1 MAKFGTIHNWLD
13 YDSIRMAGVTKE
25 MANIVGKSIGAASVL
40 GGEVVDQA
48 FRNYETKEEKTAKKN
63 KEIID
68 NVNATL
74 KDSEEKWEEE
84 DYKAA
89 LEYANEEAKRLGG
102 LEQFDKEVD
111 FGKYTDDTE
120 NQGLG
125 FDPLGGIKEVK
136 PSDGNNKNSIWDKA
150 YDSLNAVNAYPTV
163 DGKYTPAKGWL
174 GSLGFT
180 NKTVQRKAK
189 LGTVGR
195 IAEQF
200 KGIEKNEDKIR
211 FLASLPKDELKYF
224 SDTLYP
230 QFSHYKTSN
239 LSDMIS
245 KYIESGAG
253 EIKLASQIKGM
264 GASKTLEGFDELVK
278 KIDELDANTKTLGEN
293 PGTKPPTNR
302 LNLADSPSKTPFP
315 RLSPLGRYKETPL
328 NQMQD
333 MLEYGTI
340 SEASMPD
347 YLGSIGKAAEQGY
360 NRAIQKFNY
369 NLKVQKER
377 LKGINEQYSS
387 LKVDPT
393 GLSSLDANLKILGKS
408 MQGAYMELMSK
419 KNSMNPF
426 DFMQEKQ
433 KLLEQPVIINQAI
446 KTLQQRV
453 KDFNDNRYEVG
464 QATDSRT
471 IDILDT
477 LSKGGGDLKPIY
489 KDGVP
494 YLVGTTLGGKNVD
507 VAISEIANGN
517 NDFKFIKSETVQ
529 PFIDG
534 IMKDYTVDEK
544 YYAEGG
550 RIMLRKKLRPGWE
563 KVATA
568 RFKEDLKMKGEPGM
582 RGYAAL
588 FGTNF
593 DGYNKMLEQGEDI
606 EGFLVDSFLNRV
618 NQEFQPYGQAV
629 QTGQLAPTT
638 TSTTQS
644 ERNIAATKAE
654 LDKKG
659 NITKDNYEEFLNLVD
674 KFQENYI
681 ARVENGILQIAD
693 NKTGNIRTSIDLSK
707 PSLAKQKLA
716 NLAGVTG
723 YSGPTYDATS
733 LIQKYSK

>member
-48 FRNYETKEEKTAKKN
+48 FRNYETKEQKTAKKN
-63 KEIID
+63 KEIINKA
-68 NVNATL
+68 NVGL
-74 KDSEEKWEEE
+74 EGDGDEEAGLFADIEKE
-84 DYKAA
+84 DADAA
-89 LEYANEEAKRLGG
+89 LKFANEEAKRLGG
-102 LEQFDKEVD
+102 LEQSDEGVD
-111 FGKYTDDTE
+111 FNNLIDEPKK
-120 NQGLG
+120 QGLG

-136 PSDGNNKNSIWDKA
+136 PSDGDNNKGSIWGDE
-150 YDSLNAVNAYPTV
+150 YSDLNKVNPFPEQEASFFKPTV
-163 DGKYTPAKGWL
+163 GRRKG
-174 GSLGFT
+174 
-180 NKTVQRKAK
+180 A
-189 LGTVGR
+189 LGTIGR

-200 KGIEKNEDKIR
+200 KSIEKNEDKIR
-211 FLASLPKDELKYF
+211 FLGSLPKSELDYF
-224 SDTLYP
+224 SKILKLP
-230 QFSHYKTSN
+230 SGQLQKI
-239 LSDMIS
+239 IS
-245 KYIESGAG
+245 RQAEISGQASG
-253 EIKLASQIKGM
+253 LKGLPVGFTKIAEII
-264 GASKTLEGFDELVK
+264 KTLDP
-278 KIDELDANTKTLGEN
+278 KIQMLGANPSAKT
-293 PGTKPPTNR
+293 PANR
-302 LNLADSPSKTPFP
+302 LNFADSPSKTPFP

-328 NQMQD
+328 AQMQD

-340 SEASMPD
+340 SEASMPE
-347 YLGSIGKAAEQGY
+347 YLGEIGKAAGQGY
-360 NRAIQKFNY
+360 NRAVQKFNY

-393 GLSSLDANLKILGKS
+393 GLSSLDANLKILGKG
-408 MQGAYMELMSK
+408 MQGAYMELMSN
-419 KNSMNPF
+419 KNSMNSF

-464 QATDSRT
+464 QATNSTT

-477 LSKGGGDLKPIY
+477 LSKGGGNLKPIY

-494 YLVGTTLGGKNVD
+494 YLVGTTLGDQYVE

-529 PFIDG
+529 PFIDD
-534 IMKDYTVDEK
+534 IIKDYTATEK
-544 YYAEGG
+544 YYTEGG
-550 RIMLRKKLRPGWE
+550 GIMERKKLRPGWE
-563 KVATA
+563 QVATSK
-568 RFKEDLKMKGEPGM
+568 FKETLKMKGEPGM

-593 DGYNKMLEQGEDI
+593 DGYNKMLERGDDI

-618 NQEFQPYGQAV
+618 NQEFQPYAQAV
-629 QTGQLAPTT
+629 QTGQLRPTT
-638 TSTTQS
+638 ASTTQS

-659 NITKDNYEEFLNLVD
+659 NITKDNYEEFLTLVD

-716 NLAGVTG
+716 NLAGVNG
-723 YSGPTYDATS
+723 YSGTTYDAAS

>member
-1 MAKFGTIHNWLD
+1 MAQFGTIHDWLD

-48 FRNYETKEEKTAKKN
+48 FRNYETKKKGSSMGDDETSLMEEDQAQPDNNTESSGEENEHDGDPHSNLTETPGEVSNKVSKEEAYKNRDKKLYRN
-63 KEIID
+63 LTFKEFWAEA
-68 NVNATL
+68 NRQKNGGKVPTEQMKGSLNN
-74 KDSEEKWEEE
+74 EEE
-84 DYKAA
+84 G
-89 LEYANEEAKRLGG
+89 EEDKPTKIENLFPYIGGRIVDNFFQGKEDPNFQNYNYDPFDQYGGSRRINTNLSVPFYGQSTKHGKITTDQNWEGFRDLRKLKRWFTGGHDTTINTDSNSLLKEPPTKRLN
-102 LEQFDKEVD
+102 F
-111 FGKYTDDTE
+111 
-120 NQGLG
+120 
-125 FDPLGGIKEVK
+125 
-136 PSDGNNKNSIWDKA
+136 
-150 YDSLNAVNAYPTV
+150 
-163 DGKYTPAKGWL
+163 
-174 GSLGFT
+174 
-180 NKTVQRKAK
+180 
-189 LGTVGR
+189 
-195 IAEQF
+195 
-200 KGIEKNEDKIR
+200 
-211 FLASLPKDELKYF
+211 
-224 SDTLYP
+224 
-230 QFSHYKTSN
+230 
-239 LSDMIS
+239 
-245 KYIESGAG
+245 
-253 EIKLASQIKGM
+253 
-264 GASKTLEGFDELVK
+264 
-278 KIDELDANTKTLGEN
+278 
-293 PGTKPPTNR
+293 
-302 LNLADSPSKTPFP
+302 ADSPNKTPFP

-360 NRAIQKFNY
+360 NRAIEKFNY
-369 NLKVQKER
+369 NLRVQKER

-393 GLSSLDANLKILGKS
+393 GLSSLDANLKILGKG

-419 KNSMNPF
+419 KNSMNSF

-453 KDFNDNRYEVG
+453 KDFNDNRYEVA

-529 PFIDG
+529 PFIDD
-534 IMKDYTVDEK
+534 IIKDYTATEK
-544 YYAEGG
+544 YYTEGG
-550 RIMLRKKLRPGWE
+550 GIMERKKLRSGWE
-563 KVATA
+563 QVATSK
-568 RFKEDLKMKGEPGM
+568 FKEDLKMKGEPGM

-618 NQEFQPYGQAV
+618 NQEFQPYAQAV
-629 QTGQLAPTT
+629 QTGQLRPKTA
-638 TSTTQS
+638 STTQS
-644 ERNIAATKAE
+644 ERDIAITKAK

-659 NITKDNYEEFLNLVD
+659 NITKDNYEEFLILVKD
-674 KFQENYI
+674 FQENYI

-693 NKTGNIRTSIDLSK
+693 NKTGDIRTNIDLSK

-723 YSGPTYDATS
+723 YQGGQQQFDATS

>member
-48 FRNYETKEEKTAKKN
+48 FRNYETKEKGSSFGDDETTLQNEDEQQKDYVSNTGDTGSSVEENVHDGDPHFNPTDTTEEVSNKVSFDNKTTSQN
-63 KEIID
+63 QD
-68 NVNATL
+68 
-74 KDSEEKWEEE
+74 EEVVEEE
-84 DYKAA
+84 VV
-89 LEYANEEAKRLGG
+89 EE
-102 LEQFDKEVD
+102 EVVEE
-111 FGKYTDDTE
+111 GR
-120 NQGLG
+120 
-125 FDPLGGIKEVK
+125 
-136 PSDGNNKNSIWDKA
+136 SIWDKV
-150 YDSLNAVNAYPTV
+150 YDSLNAGNAYPTV

-180 NKTVQRKAK
+180 NKTVQHNAK

-195 IAEQF
+195 IADQF
-200 KGIEKNEDKIR
+200 KTYGDHKDQLK
-211 FLASLPKDELKYF
+211 FLGSLPKSELEYF
-224 SDTLYP
+224 AKILKISPNKITKMIARQEEMEEQGIARKLAPPVGFKDLAK
-230 QFSHYKTSN
+230 QISN
-239 LSDMIS
+239 LDPTMR
-245 KYIESGAG
+245 
-253 EIKLASQIKGM
+253 
-264 GASKTLEGFDELVK
+264 V
-278 KIDELDANTKTLGEN
+278 LGSN
-293 PGTKPPTNR
+293 PNPPTNR

-494 YLVGTTLGGKNVD
+494 YLVGTTLGGENVD

-529 PFIDG
+529 PFIND
-534 IMKDYTVDEK
+534 IIKDYTATEK
-544 YYAEGG
+544 YYTEGG
-550 RIMLRKKLRPGWE
+550 GIMERKKLRPGWE
-563 KVATA
+563 QVATSK
-568 RFKEDLKMKGEPGM
+568 FKEALKMKGEPGM
-582 RGYAAL
+582 RAYAAL

-618 NQEFQPYGQAV
+618 NQEFQPYAQAV
-629 QTGQLAPTT
+629 QTGQLRPTT
-638 TSTTQS
+638 TSNTQS
-644 ERNIAATKAE
+644 ERERAKFVKDWNAMPPPDKNNIGSYTGLLRHPYGIRKTE
-654 LDKKG
+654 SGDFGIVNIDKPGDGLKKIDFSKPPQEIKQQLLDFAK
-659 NITKDNYEEFLNLVD
+659 Y
-674 KFQENYI
+674 
-681 ARVENGILQIAD
+681 RVHQSGQQQ
-693 NKTGNIRTSIDLSK
+693 DLS
-707 PSLAKQKLA
+707 
-716 NLAGVTG
+716 G
-723 YSGPTYDATS
+723 YNFD
-733 LIQKYSK
+733 L

>member
-1 MAKFGTIHNWLD
+1 MAQFGTIHDWLD

-68 NVNATL
+68 KVNLGLEGDGGKEAGFL
-74 KDSEEKWEEE
+74 EEKEME
-84 DYKAA
+84 DADEA
-89 LEYANEEAKRLGG
+89 LRYANEQAEELGSS
-102 LEQFDKEVD
+102 QQSDKGVD
-111 FGKYTDDTE
+111 FNNLIDEPKK
-120 NQGLG
+120 QGLG
-125 FDPLGGIKEVK
+125 FDPLGGIKEIK
-136 PSDGNNKNSIWDKA
+136 PSDGDNENSIWNNK
-150 YDSLNAVNAYPTV
+150 
-163 DGKYTPAKGWL
+163 KYGNLSGLAAGGTYKKP
-174 GSLGFT
+174 GS
-180 NKTVQRKAK
+180 

-200 KGIEKNEDKIR
+200 KSIEKNKDKIR
-211 FLASLPKDELKYF
+211 FLASLPKSELDYF
-224 SDTLYP
+224 SKVLKLP
-230 QFSHYKTSN
+230 SSQLQKIFSRQAELSAQGSMAESLGSPVGFTKIAEIIEN
-239 LSDMIS
+239 LS
-245 KYIESGAG
+245 SGQRLLG
-253 EIKLASQIKGM
+253 RNPN
-264 GASKTLEGFDELVK
+264 VP
-278 KIDELDANTKTLGEN
+278 TK
-293 PGTKPPTNR
+293 R
-302 LNLADSPSKTPFP
+302 LNLTDSSNKAPFP

-340 SEASMPD
+340 SEASMPE
-347 YLGSIGKAAEQGY
+347 YLGEIGKAAEQGY
-360 NRAIQKFNY
+360 NKAIQKFNY

-393 GLSSLDANLKILGKS
+393 GLSSLDANLKILGKG

-419 KNSMNPF
+419 KKSMDPF

-464 QATDSRT
+464 QATNSRT

-529 PFIDG
+529 PFIDD
-534 IMKDYTVDEK
+534 IIKDYTATEK
-544 YYAEGG
+544 YYTEGG
-550 RIMLRKKLRPGWE
+550 GIMERKKLRPGWE
-563 KVATA
+563 QVATSK
-568 RFKEDLKMKGEPGM
+568 FKEALKMKGEPGM

-618 NQEFQPYGQAV
+618 NQEFQPYAQSV
-629 QTGQLAPTT
+629 QTGQLRPTT

-659 NITKDNYEEFLNLVD
+659 NITKDNYEEFLTLVD

-723 YSGPTYDATS
+723 YQGGQPQDLSQYNFD
-733 LIQKYSK
+733 LQ

>member
-48 FRNYETKEEKTAKKN
+48 FRNYETKEDKAKKL
-63 KEIID
+63 EIRDKKTIK
-68 NVNATL
+68 TL
-74 KDSEEKWEEE
+74 ESLDELFEEE
-84 DYKAA
+84 DA
-89 LEYANEEAKRLGG
+89 LELVSEAERIQNELTPVQIDENEFNPQKNQGKGSKKITEENEETPPPPPPPPVPPQDENFSFNTFESLFPTFGRGIDGNITSITPIG
-102 LEQFDKEVD
+102 LDAGLTPEQETLSKIRRHFDKRNKERKASGDISSTAEMAKYIRSLGPGEQNIFAKSIGKESWLDLDSLTDRD
-111 FGKYTDDTE
+111 FEEYLLPGTY
-120 NQGLG
+120 
-125 FDPLGGIKEVK
+125 GGI
-136 PSDGNNKNSIWDKA
+136 GNKFTKA
-150 YDSLNAVNAYPTV
+150 PT
-163 DGKYTPAKGWL
+163 K
-174 GSLGFT
+174 
-180 NKTVQRKAK
+180 
-189 LGTVGR
+189 
-195 IAEQF
+195 
-200 KGIEKNEDKIR
+200 
-211 FLASLPKDELKYF
+211 
-224 SDTLYP
+224 
-230 QFSHYKTSN
+230 
-239 LSDMIS
+239 
-245 KYIESGAG
+245 
-253 EIKLASQIKGM
+253 
-264 GASKTLEGFDELVK
+264 
-278 KIDELDANTKTLGEN
+278 
-293 PGTKPPTNR
+293 R
-302 LNLADSPSKTPFP
+302 LNLTDPSSKAPFP

-347 YLGSIGKAAEQGY
+347 YLGKIGKAAEQGY
-360 NRAIQKFNY
+360 NRAVQKFNY

-419 KNSMNPF
+419 EKSMNPF

-464 QATDSRT
+464 QATNAKT

-477 LSKGGGDLKPIY
+477 LSKGGGNLKPIY

-494 YLVGTTLGGKNVD
+494 YLVGTTLGGQDVD

-529 PFIDG
+529 PFIDD
-534 IMKDYTVDEK
+534 IIKDYTATEK
-544 YYAEGG
+544 YYTEGG
-550 RIMLRKKLRPGWE
+550 GIMERKKLRPGWE
-563 KVATA
+563 QVATSK
-568 RFKEDLKMKGEPGM
+568 FKEALKMKGEPGM

-618 NQEFQPYGQAV
+618 NQEFQPYAQSI
-629 QTGQLAPTT
+629 QTGQLRPTK

-644 ERNIAATKAE
+644 ERNIAITKAR

-659 NITKDNYEEFLNLVD
+659 NITKDNYEEFLNLVEGYQG
-674 KFQENYI
+674 KYI
-681 ARVENGILQIAD
+681 ARVENNILQVAD
-693 NKTGNIRTSIDLSK
+693 NTTGKIRLKIDLSK
-707 PSLAKQKLA
+707 PLLAKQSLA

-723 YSGPTYDATS
+723 YQGGQQQDIES
-733 LIQKYSK
+733 LYNFDL

>member
-1 MAKFGTIHNWLD
+1 MAQFGTIHDWLD

-48 FRNYETKEEKTAKKN
+48 FRNYETKEDKAKKL
-63 KEIID
+63 EIRDKKTIQTLEDLDGSRELEDALYQASEAERIQNELTPVQID
-68 NVNATL
+68 ENEFNPQENQN
-74 KDSEEKWEEE
+74 KDSEKITEEITE
-84 DYKAA
+84 
-89 LEYANEEAKRLGG
+89 ENEETPPPVSP
-102 LEQFDKEVD
+102 QDKNFSFNTFENLFPT
-111 FGKYTDDTE
+111 FGRD
-120 NQGLG
+120 
-125 FDPLGGIKEVK
+125 I
-136 PSDGNNKNSIWDKA
+136 DGNFTSITPIGLDPGLTREQKTLSKIRRRFNKRNKERKASGDISSTAEMAKYIRSLDPGEQNIFAKSIGKKDWLDL
-150 YDSLNAVNAYPTV
+150 DSLTDRDFEEY
-163 DGKYTPAKGWL
+163 L
-174 GSLGFT
+174 L
-180 NKTVQRKAK
+180 
-189 LGTVGR
+189 
-195 IAEQF
+195 
-200 KGIEKNEDKIR
+200 
-211 FLASLPKDELKYF
+211 
-224 SDTLYP
+224 
-230 QFSHYKTSN
+230 
-239 LSDMIS
+239 
-245 KYIESGAG
+245 
-253 EIKLASQIKGM
+253 
-264 GASKTLEGFDELVK
+264 
-278 KIDELDANTKTLGEN
+278 
-293 PGTKPPTNR
+293 PGTYGGRGNMFTKGPTKR
-302 LNLADSPSKTPFP
+302 LNLTDSPSKTPFP

-360 NRAIQKFNY
+360 NRAIEKFNY
-369 NLKVQKER
+369 NLRVQKER

-393 GLSSLDANLKILGKS
+393 GLSSLDANLKILGKG

-419 KNSMNPF
+419 KNSMNSF

-453 KDFNDNRYEVG
+453 KDFNDNRYEVA

-529 PFIDG
+529 PFIDD
-534 IMKDYTVDEK
+534 IIKDYTATEK
-544 YYAEGG
+544 YYTEGG
-550 RIMLRKKLRPGWE
+550 GIMERKKLRSGWE
-563 KVATA
+563 QVATSK
-568 RFKEDLKMKGEPGM
+568 FKEDLKMKGEPGM

-618 NQEFQPYGQAV
+618 NQEFQPYAQAV
-629 QTGQLAPTT
+629 QTGQLRPTT
-638 TSTTQS
+638 ASTTQS
-644 ERNIAATKAE
+644 ERDIAITKAK

-659 NITKDNYEEFLNLVD
+659 NITKDNYEEFLILVKD
-674 KFQENYI
+674 FQENYI

-693 NKTGNIRTSIDLSK
+693 NKTGDIRTNIDLSK

-723 YSGPTYDATS
+723 YQGGQQQFDATS